1 MVFDPGALG
10 TLKIGLEAISR
21 REQASSKMSAR
32 GPRRARRGAIRSSVA
47 AGRRRVVA
55 AFAPSASRERV
66 SAPDLG
72 EGGASLG

>member
-10 TLKIGLEAISR
+10 TLKIGLEANSR
-21 REQASSKMSAR
+21 REQTSSRMSAR

-47 AGRRRVVA
+47 AGWRRVVA

-66 SAPDLG
+66 RARDLG

>member
-32 GPRRARRGAIRSSVA
+32 GPRRAPCGASRRSFA
-47 AGRRRVVA
+47 AGWRRVVA
-55 AFAPSASRERV
+55 AFAPSASCERV
-66 SAPDLG
+66 RARHIG